1 MVESI
6 LKGLQGVGKRSHVLR
21 GAQDARREQRG
32 DLFSTGPSAL
42 PGSREAD
49 QGRTSIF
56 RMRSTNRQTVSFE
69 PVHEL
74 ARCTDRDRQFLAEF
88 VYSACAF
95 MAVQHPK
102 SLERGEADQAG
113 SAQLS
118 LDRVPEIGLEAHEEL
133 EELHVGHNSTGEGR
147 IPGNILPLHA
157 VGVDMQNSLP
167 PSVEFDRVQVRY
179 GQTEVLRD
187 VSLTIESGSFT
198 VLLGPSGSGKTTLL
212 RTVNR
217 MVEPSGGR
225 VLLDG
230 ADVATQDVVRLRRS
244 IGYVMQSSGLF
255 PHRTVLDNV
264 ATVPRL
270 RGASR
275 AQARATALATIERIG
290 LGTDLANRYP
300 SQLSGGQQQRVGVAR
315 ALAASPQILLMDE
328 PFGAVDPITRRA
340 LPREILELHARTR
353 VTVLF
358 VTHDV
363 DEALALGDRILI
375 LDTGGRI
382 AQDAMPTEVL
392 ANPADDFV
400 ANMLGTASGDRSL
413 RIQAGRGAELVV
425 DRSGRPVGVLER

>member
-1 MVESI
+1 
-6 LKGLQGVGKRSHVLR
+6 
-21 GAQDARREQRG
+21 
-32 DLFSTGPSAL
+32 
-42 PGSREAD
+42 
-49 QGRTSIF
+49 
-56 RMRSTNRQTVSFE
+56 
-69 PVHEL
+69 
-74 ARCTDRDRQFLAEF
+74 
-88 VYSACAF
+88 
-95 MAVQHPK
+95 
-102 SLERGEADQAG
+102 
-113 SAQLS
+113 
-118 LDRVPEIGLEAHEEL
+118 
-133 EELHVGHNSTGEGR
+133 
-147 IPGNILPLHA
+147 
-157 VGVDMQNSLP
+157 MQNSLP

-179 GQTEVLRD
+179 SQTEVLRD

-315 ALAASPQILLMDE
+315 ALAAGPQILLMDE

-340 LPREILELHARTR
+340 LQREILELHARTR
-353 VTVLF
+353 MTVLF

-375 LDTGGRI
+375 LDAGGRI

-413 RIQAGRGAELVV
+413 RIQAGRGAEIVV

>member
-1 MVESI
+1 M
-6 LKGLQGVGKRSHVLR
+6 RP
-21 GAQDARREQRG
+21 AQSQPVAFQPVDEFAG
-32 DLFSTGPSAL
+32 SA
-42 PGSREAD
+42 
-49 QGRTSIF
+49 
-56 RMRSTNRQTVSFE
+56 
-69 PVHEL
+69 
-74 ARCTDRDRQFLAEF
+74 DRYRQFLAEF
-88 VYSACAF
+88 VNSAGPR
-95 MAVQHPK
+95 VTIQDPK
-102 SLERGEADQAG
+102 GLQRAEADLAAF
-113 SAQLS
+113 AQPPF
-118 LDRVPEIGLEAHEEL
+118 DRVPEVRFEADELL
-133 EELHVGHNSTGEGR
+133 EEFHAMANCTQGKI
-147 IPGNILPLHA
+147 IPGNIVPPHQVD
-157 VGVDMQNSLP
+157 VGMQPSPP
-167 PSVEFDRVQVRY
+167 PSVEFDHLQVRY
-179 GQTEVLRD
+179 GENEVLRS

-217 MVEPSGGR
+217 MVEPSRGR

-270 RGASR
+270 QGATR
-275 AQARATALATIERIG
+275 AQARTTALATIERVG
-290 LGTDLANRYP
+290 LGPDLANRYP

-340 LPREILELHARTR
+340 LQREILELHARTR
-353 VTVLF
+353 MTVLF

-363 DEALALGDRILI
+363 DEALALGDRILV
-375 LDTGGRI
+375 LDAGGRI
-382 AQDAMPTEVL
+382 AQDAAPTEIL
-392 ANPADDFV
+392 ADPADDFV

-413 RIQAGRGAELVV
+413 RIQAGRGAEIVV

>member
-1 MVESI
+1 
-6 LKGLQGVGKRSHVLR
+6 
-21 GAQDARREQRG
+21 
-32 DLFSTGPSAL
+32 
-42 PGSREAD
+42 
-49 QGRTSIF
+49 
-56 RMRSTNRQTVSFE
+56 
-69 PVHEL
+69 
-74 ARCTDRDRQFLAEF
+74 
-88 VYSACAF
+88 
-95 MAVQHPK
+95 
-102 SLERGEADQAG
+102 
-113 SAQLS
+113 
-118 LDRVPEIGLEAHEEL
+118 
-133 EELHVGHNSTGEGR
+133 
-147 IPGNILPLHA
+147 
-157 VGVDMQNSLP
+157 MQNSLP

-230 ADVATQDVVRLRRS
+230 ADVATQDVVGLRRS

-340 LPREILELHARTR
+340 LQREILELHARTR
-353 VTVLF
+353 MTVLF

-375 LDTGGRI
+375 LDAGGRI

-413 RIQAGRGAELVV
+413 RIQAERGAEIVV

>member
-1 MVESI
+1 
-6 LKGLQGVGKRSHVLR
+6 
-21 GAQDARREQRG
+21 
-32 DLFSTGPSAL
+32 
-42 PGSREAD
+42 
-49 QGRTSIF
+49 
-56 RMRSTNRQTVSFE
+56 
-69 PVHEL
+69 
-74 ARCTDRDRQFLAEF
+74 
-88 VYSACAF
+88 
-95 MAVQHPK
+95 
-102 SLERGEADQAG
+102 
-113 SAQLS
+113 
-118 LDRVPEIGLEAHEEL
+118 
-133 EELHVGHNSTGEGR
+133 
-147 IPGNILPLHA
+147 
-157 VGVDMQNSLP
+157 MQNSLP

-187 VSLTIESGSFT
+187 VSLTIKSGSFT

-217 MVEPSGGR
+217 MVETSRGR

-275 AQARATALATIERIG
+275 AQARATALATIERVG

-340 LPREILELHARTR
+340 LQREILELHARTR